1 MSLTFI
7 NDQYSGISPSLLSTV
22 GAVNLLQQCLQIS
35 VALTDTGKS
44 MLKNGPSLFH
54 DDKQK
59 SHYSSYRCNV
69 QPPMLQAAMPVDAVT
84 ATVSRYI
91 LFNLSMIAKHG
102 ISINRNIFKERS
114 MLKLPRINTDLPVP
128 RKKREFSTKV
138 Q

>member
-102 ISINRNIFKERS
+102 ISN
-114 MLKLPRINTDLPVP
+114 
-128 RKKREFSTKV
+128 
-138 Q
+138 